1 MGQPGPIEKMSD
13 KKHSQHITETPD
25 TSHIKNLDV
34 THETSD
40 VNVGSIGKFVLG
52 LLVLTIVT
60 FIGLW
65 GMFRMLAADEVSKET
80 RRPPMALSDQERL
93 PAEPRLQSAPG
104 FAEGLEKTQPKHEGE
119 STAPAEA
126 DPNRPKDV
134 LWEIKAL
141 NAQWHDTLE
150 HGPVDQSGRR
160 YGMPIEKAKEEV
172 LKQLPVRGQKAEG
185 SKQ

>member
-1 MGQPGPIEKMSD
+1 MSD
-13 KKHSQHITETPD
+13 KKHSHHITETPD

-60 FIGLW
+60 HIALW
-65 GMFRMLAADEVSKET
+65 GMFRMLEAEEVKKE
-80 RRPPMALSDQERL
+80 RPRPPLAQSGL
-93 PAEPRLQSAPG
+93 PQEPRLQSAPG

-119 STAPAEA
+119 PQAPAEA
-126 DPNRPKDV
+126 DPNRPKDA

-150 HGPVDQSGRR
+150 HGPVDQSGKR

-172 LKQLPVRGQKAEG
+172 LKQLPVR
-185 SKQ
+185 KQ

>member
-1 MGQPGPIEKMSD
+1 MSEK
-13 KKHSQHITETPD
+13 HHITETPD
-25 TSHIKNLDV
+25 TSHIKNVDV

-60 FIGLW
+60 HIALW
-65 GMFRMLAADEVSKET
+65 GMFRMLEADEVSKET
-80 RRPPMALSDQERL
+80 KRAPMALTGEERL
-93 PAEPRLQSAPG
+93 PVEPRLQSAPG

-126 DPNRPKDV
+126 DPGRPRDA

-141 NAQWHDTLE
+141 HSQWKDTLE
-150 HGPVDQSGRR
+150 HGPVDQSGNR
-160 YGMPIEKAKEEV
+160 YGMPIDKAKEEV
-172 LKQLPVRGQKAEG
+172 LKQLPVRGQKAV
-185 SKQ
+185 STKQ